1 VRGTALQTARTTPR
15 NNLLAPPMIVNRQ
28 RRIALAIRPLSDFLE
43 RAQRELGFPESAVTV
58 RLISDSAMA
67 QLNRRFRG
75 KSGPTDVLSFPANT
89 IPPRRSLPRRTK
101 RSNGNGTKDSDYVGD
116 IALSPETARRNARR
130 YSRSLPAELRI
141 LVLHGLIH
149 LAGFDHE
156 TDQGQMA
163 RLERRLRRRLDL
175 ETS

>member
-1 VRGTALQTARTTPR
+1 
-15 NNLLAPPMIVNRQ
+15 MIVNRQ
-28 RRIALAIRPLSDFLE
+28 RRIALAIEPLSDFLL
-43 RAQRELGFPESAVTV
+43 RAQQELGFPESAVTV

-75 KSGPTDVLSFPANT
+75 KSGPTDVLSFPANAE
-89 IPPRRSLPRRTK
+89 PPRRSSLRRTN
-101 RSNGNGTKDSDYVGD
+101 RSAGGHSAQRGSDRMRIEAADYVGD
-116 IALSPETARRNARR
+116 IAVSPETARRNAQR

-156 TDQGQMA
+156 TDQGQME
-163 RLERRLRRRLDL
+163 RLERRLRRRLGL
-175 ETS
+175 EPA

>member
-1 VRGTALQTARTTPR
+1 
-15 NNLLAPPMIVNRQ
+15 MIVNRQ
-28 RRIALAIRPLSDFLE
+28 RRIALAIEPLSDFLL
-43 RAQRELGFPESAVTV
+43 RAQQELGFPESAVTV

-75 KSGPTDVLSFPANT
+75 KSGPTDVLSFPANVAR
-89 IPPRRSLPRRTK
+89 PRRSLPLRTN
-101 RSNGNGTKDSDYVGD
+101 RSARVRSDRTGIEAADYVGD
-116 IALSPETARRNARR
+116 IAVSPETARRNAQR

-156 TDQGQMA
+156 TDQGQME
-163 RLERRLRRRLDL
+163 RLERRLRRRLGL
-175 ETS
+175 EPA

>member
-1 VRGTALQTARTTPR
+1 
-15 NNLLAPPMIVNRQ
+15 MIVNRQ

-43 RAQRELGFPESAVTV
+43 RAERELGFPESGVTV
-58 RLISDSAMA
+58 RLISDSAIA
-67 QLNRRFRG
+67 QLNRKFRG
-75 KSGPTDVLSFPANT
+75 KPGPTDVLSFPANA
-89 IPPRRSLPRRTK
+89 IRPRRSLPRPLK
-101 RSNGNGTKDSDYVGD
+101 RSNGTGPAQEYVGD

-130 YSRSLPAELRI
+130 FSRSLPEELRI

-156 TDQGQMA
+156 TDEGQMEK
-163 RLERRLRRRLDL
+163 LERRLRRRLGL

>member
-1 VRGTALQTARTTPR
+1 
-15 NNLLAPPMIVNRQ
+15 MIVNRQ
-28 RRIALAIRPLSDFLE
+28 RRVALAMQPLSDFLE
-43 RAQRELGFPESAVTV
+43 RAQRELGFPESGVTV

-75 KSGPTDVLSFPANT
+75 KAGPTDVLSFPAKAFRT
-89 IPPRRSLPRRTK
+89 RRSLPRRLP
-101 RSNGNGTKDSDYVGD
+101 RSNGTSNGNLTGTGNDGYLGD

-156 TDQGQMA
+156 TDEGQME
-163 RLERRLRRRLDL
+163 RLERRLRRRLGL
-175 ETS
+175 ESS

>member
-1 VRGTALQTARTTPR
+1 
-15 NNLLAPPMIVNRQ
+15 MIVNRQ
-28 RRIALAIRPLSDFLE
+28 RRIALAIEPLSDFLL

-75 KSGPTDVLSFPANT
+75 KSGPTDVLSFPANAGR
-89 IPPRRSLPRRTK
+89 PRRSLLRTNRSARRGSA
-101 RSNGNGTKDSDYVGD
+101 RGGIDRIGIEAAGYVGD
-116 IALSPETARRNARR
+116 IAVSPETARRNAQR

-156 TDQGQMA
+156 TDQGQME
-163 RLERRLRRRLDL
+163 RLERRLRRRLGL
-175 ETS
+175 ESS

>member
-1 VRGTALQTARTTPR
+1 
-15 NNLLAPPMIVNRQ
+15 MIVNRQ
-28 RRIALAIRPLSDFLE
+28 RRIALAVQPLSDFLE
-43 RAQRELGFPESAVTV
+43 RAERELGFPESGVTV

-75 KSGPTDVLSFPANT
+75 KSGPTDVLSFPAKA
-89 IPPRRSLPRRTK
+89 IRPRRSLPQRSK
-101 RSNGNGTKDSDYVGD
+101 RSSRARNGASAEYIGD

-130 YSRSLPAELRI
+130 FSRSLPEELRI

-156 TDQGQMA
+156 ADEGQME
-163 RLERRLRRRLDL
+163 RIERRLRRRLGL
-175 ETS
+175 ESS

>member
-1 VRGTALQTARTTPR
+1 
-15 NNLLAPPMIVNRQ
+15 MIVNRQ
-28 RRIALAIRPLSDFLE
+28 RRIALAIEPLSDFLL
-43 RAQRELGFPESAVTV
+43 RAEQELGFPESAVTV

-89 IPPRRSLPRRTK
+89 SRPRRSLPLRK
-101 RSNGNGTKDSDYVGD
+101 NRSARVRIEAADYVGD
-116 IALSPETARRNARR
+116 IAVSPETARRNAQR

-156 TDQGQMA
+156 TDQGQME
-163 RLERRLRRRLDL
+163 RLERRLRRRLGL
-175 ETS
+175 EPA

>member
-1 VRGTALQTARTTPR
+1 
-15 NNLLAPPMIVNRQ
+15 MIVNRQ
-28 RRIALAIRPLSDFLE
+28 RRIALAIRPLSDFLD
-43 RAQRELGFPESAVTV
+43 RAQRELGFPESSVTV

-67 QLNRRFRG
+67 RLNRRFRG
-75 KSGPTDVLSFPANT
+75 RSGPTDVLSFPAKA
-89 IPPRRSLPRRTK
+89 IRQRRSLPRPWK
-101 RSNGNGTKDSDYVGD
+101 RSKANANGNGAGDADYRGD

-130 YSRSLPAELRI
+130 YARSLSAELRI

-156 TDQGQMA
+156 TDDGQME
-163 RLERRLRRRLDL
+163 RVERRLRRRLGL

>member
-1 VRGTALQTARTTPR
+1 
-15 NNLLAPPMIVNRQ
+15 MIVNRQ
-28 RRIALAIRPLSDFLE
+28 RRIALAVRPLSAFLE
-43 RAQRELGFPESAVTV
+43 RAQRELGFPESGVTV

-75 KSGPTDVLSFPANT
+75 KSGPTDVLSFPANGVRAARS
-89 IPPRRSLPRRTK
+89 PRPTK
-101 RSNGNGTKDSDYVGD
+101 RTAPMHAARTRMNPAEYVGD
-116 IALSPETARRNARR
+116 IAVSPETARRNARR

-156 TDQGQMA
+156 TDQGQME
-163 RLERRLRRRLDL
+163 RLERRLRRRLGL
-175 ETS
+175 ELS

>member
-1 VRGTALQTARTTPR
+1 
-15 NNLLAPPMIVNRQ
+15 MIVNRQ
-28 RRIALAIRPLSDFLE
+28 RRIALAIRPLSDFLL
-43 RAQRELGFPESAVTV
+43 RAQQELGFPESAVTV
-58 RLISDSAMA
+58 RLISDSAIA

-75 KSGPTDVLSFPANT
+75 KSGPTDVLSFPANAVR
-89 IPPRRSLPRRTK
+89 PRQSLPLRTNRSARR
-101 RSNGNGTKDSDYVGD
+101 RNERMRIEAADYVGD

-156 TDQGQMA
+156 TDQGQME
-163 RLERRLRRRLDL
+163 RLERRLRRRLGL
-175 ETS
+175 ESS

>member
-1 VRGTALQTARTTPR
+1 
-15 NNLLAPPMIVNRQ
+15 MIVNRQ
-28 RRIALAIRPLSDFLE
+28 RRIALAIRALSDFLE
-43 RAQRELGFPESAVTV
+43 RAERELGFPESGVTV

-67 QLNRRFRG
+67 RLNRRFRG
-75 KSGPTDVLSFPANT
+75 KSGPTDVLSFPANA
-89 IPPRRSLPRRTK
+89 IAPRRSLPRR
-101 RSNGNGTKDSDYVGD
+101 GNRDARIPIEAADYVGD

-130 YSRSLPAELRI
+130 FSRTLPEELRI

-156 TDQGQMA
+156 ADEGQME
-163 RLERRLRRRLDL
+163 RLERRLRRRLGL